1 MDARVFLTLIVFGL
15 TVTPLKAES
24 NSPPVPETEQRAR
37 EVLREWSEECLSFT
51 GVQGEILRIDYDDV
65 FQQQKHS
72 VGTFGYLGPQHSFF
86 RFSPA
91 LKTPDPDYLKKTSD
105 GKPYEYK
112 EGYSEEWRWQ
122 KSCVRSIDHVEK
134 KYEEFR
140 VIKPPPP
147 ESELKWF
154 DSLLYFTCMD
164 TITLILPGVPNQAKF
179 DEFISDSDLKVIRE
193 NETHIWIAGKPKN
206 RRHAANFCEFQLYLE
221 KRPWR
226 LRAVQYIHPSGN
238 QNTVY
243 RFSNV
248 EFNPLEWE
256 EPDLS
261 EYQNLSD
268 RPVVVEW
275 PEKAK
280 TSSTQEEVGSQVNW
294 AAVRAGFAILSLIF

>member
-1 MDARVFLTLIVFGL
+1 
-15 TVTPLKAES
+15 
-24 NSPPVPETEQRAR
+24 
-37 EVLREWSEECLSFT
+37 
-51 GVQGEILRIDYDDV
+51 
-65 FQQQKHS
+65 
-72 VGTFGYLGPQHSFF
+72 
-86 RFSPA
+86 
-91 LKTPDPDYLKKTSD
+91 
-105 GKPYEYK
+105 
-112 EGYSEEWRWQ
+112 
-122 KSCVRSIDHVEK
+122 
-134 KYEEFR
+134 
-140 VIKPPPP
+140 
-147 ESELKWF
+147 
-154 DSLLYFTCMD
+154 MD

>member
-1 MDARVFLTLIVFGL
+1 MDARVFLTLIVLGL
-15 TVTPLKAES
+15 TVTPVKAELKS
-24 NSPPVPETEQRAR
+24 DSRQQIDQRAR

-51 GVQGEILRIDYDDV
+51 GVRGEIFRIDYDDV
-65 FQQQKHS
+65 FRIQKHS

-122 KSCVRSIDHVEK
+122 KSCVRCIDHKEK

-140 VIKPPPP
+140 VIKPLPP

-154 DSLLYFTCMD
+154 DSLRYFTYMD
-164 TITLILPGVPNQAKF
+164 TITLILPGVPDQAKF
-179 DEFISDSDLKVIRE
+179 DEFISDSYLQVMRE

-206 RRHAANFCEFQLYLE
+206 RRHAANFREFKLYLE
-221 KRPWR
+221 KNPWR

-238 QNTVY
+238 QSTICH
-243 RFSNV
+243 FSKV

-261 EYQNLSD
+261 GYRNLSE
-268 RPVVVEW
+268 RPVIVPW
-275 PEKAK
+275 PEKED
-280 TSSTQEEVGSQVNW
+280 TSSIQQEAGAQVNW
-294 AAVRAGFAILSLIF
+294 AAVRIGLSILTMIF